1 MRLRMKYQNLRLERL
16 QSYLD
21 PVRFEKI
28 ETQVLWVSLIPRQ
41 ISSILVIFILLTIK
55 IASKQKK
62 LSEIGGNRTNIDK
75 KISFWLFSF
84 ILFAKV
90 NKQMNAVKYFK
101 DLHQRRP
108 LRIVSQLS
116 IFLGHPVLRD
126 LYCGTKPN

>member
-62 LSEIGGNRTNIDK
+62 LFEIGGNRTSIDK
-75 KISFWLFSF
+75 K
-84 ILFAKV
+84 
-90 NKQMNAVKYFK
+90 
-101 DLHQRRP
+101 
-108 LRIVSQLS
+108 
-116 IFLGHPVLRD
+116 
-126 LYCGTKPN
+126 

>member
-1 MRLRMKYQNLRLERL
+1 MRLRMKYQNLRLEML

-62 LSEIGGNRTNIDK
+62 LSEIGGNRTSIDK
-75 KISFWLFSF
+75 K
-84 ILFAKV
+84 
-90 NKQMNAVKYFK
+90 
-101 DLHQRRP
+101 
-108 LRIVSQLS
+108 
-116 IFLGHPVLRD
+116 
-126 LYCGTKPN
+126 